1 MKISKI
7 KLQIFTNLDLNGFV
21 CRLFYDI
28 LSLVKG
34 IKMKKSNQTQIEN
47 NTNQNSQ
54 TDKDLTNQTITP
66 TNKTNAKLTKKENI
80 IQTLKFVG
88 FSVSAGVIQILSFTF
103 FSQLIFKDA
112 GNEYGWSY
120 FISLILSIVWNFT
133 LNREFTFKSA
143 NNVPIAML
151 LVLLFYVFFTPLS
164 TIAGQALTNVGWNEF
179 LVLALTM
186 ILNMILEFV
195 YCRFVVYRNSINTN
209 KRAQKQSTKK

>member
-1 MKISKI
+1 
-7 KLQIFTNLDLNGFV
+7 
-21 CRLFYDI
+21 
-28 LSLVKG
+28 
-34 IKMKKSNQTQIEN
+34 MKKSNQTQIEN